1 MPVKHET
8 LRRSRQPI
16 QPRHPYSLIMPQ
28 SIGRQLL
35 EQLIGKTVVEVS
47 HTDSDEIAAK
57 TDMSLYVF
65 FTDGTVLKAGPN
77 TFQVFRPGQYQ
88 G

>member
-1 MPVKHET
+1 VSPIYSADET
-8 LRRSRQPI
+8 GF
-16 QPRHPYSLIMPQ
+16 HNFFTFHAFIMPQ
-28 SIGRQLL
+28 SLGRQLL
-35 EQLIGKTVVEVS
+35 EQLIGKTVVEIS

-57 TDMSLYVF
+57 TDMSLYLF

-77 TFQVFRPGQYQ
+77 TFQIFKPGQYQ

>member
-1 MPVKHET
+1 M
-8 LRRSRQPI
+8 RRSAALANLSSFAILLP
-16 QPRHPYSLIMPQ
+16 IMPQ
-28 SIGRQLL
+28 SLGRQLL
-35 EQLIGKTVVEVS
+35 EQLVGKTVIEVS
-47 HTDSDEIAAK
+47 HTDADEIAAK

-77 TFQVFRPGQYQ
+77 TFQIFKPGQYQ